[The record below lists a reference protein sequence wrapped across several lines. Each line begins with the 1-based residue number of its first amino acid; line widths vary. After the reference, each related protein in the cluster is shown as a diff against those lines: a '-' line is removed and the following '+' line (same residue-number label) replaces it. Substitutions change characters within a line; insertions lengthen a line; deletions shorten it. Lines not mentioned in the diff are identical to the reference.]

1 MTDTATRQLYAA
13 LREGFEGPK
22 DTVSYYLDGGP
33 DAGLRRT
40 LASLSAEE
48 ASRDWGGNSVAAHA
62 HHILFSFDAF
72 GAYIAGDPTP
82 RDWNESWAVNTVDAA
97 QWEALQQKLADRYTA
112 LKHAFKTL
120 PDNEKAVGG
129 AVAAVAHLAYHIGAI
144 RQKIAAS
151 RNAVAAA

>member
-22 DTVSYYLDGGP
+22 ESVSYYLDGGP

-48 ASRDWGGNSVAAHA
+48 ASRDLGGNSVAAHA

-72 GAYIAGDPTP
+72 GAYIAGDPTQ

-97 QWEALQQKLADRYTA
+97 QWEALQTKLADRYTA
-112 LKHAFKTL
+112 LRVQLKTL
-120 PDNEKAVGG
+120 PDDPKAVGA

-144 RQKIAAS
+144 RQKIVAS
-151 RNAVAAA
+151 RAAVAA